1 MQFFS
6 TWSLEIIPA
15 SLKNGSTYEAAIWNG
30 SPHIKFCI
38 TWRFFKFVMPYK
50 IVSIKN
56 KKQKTMI
63 SRKNTLFRYKG
74 LCYAKI
80 HMHRLILV
88 KKKKKNRKYLLG
100 DRSTQ
105 GQNALKNPR
114 WPPSLCKS
122 DEIWQFIF
130 RHLVWSKVS
139 TYRNMKSLGPITKKI
154 QIIVDHHLKIGTGQ
168 LQPHPPIF
176 QKKKKKKNEIFI
188 PLEVYT
194 YVVTACLILLATST

>member
-1 MQFFS
+1 
-6 TWSLEIIPA
+6 
-15 SLKNGSTYEAAIWNG
+15 
-30 SPHIKFCI
+30 
-38 TWRFFKFVMPYK
+38 MPYK

-80 HMHRLILV
+80 HMLRLISG
-88 KKKKKNRKYLLG
+88 KKKNKQTRKYFLG

-114 WPPSLCKS
+114 WPPLLCKS
-122 DEIWQFIF
+122 DGIWQFFF

-176 QKKKKKKNEIFI
+176 FKKKIEIFI